1 MDVEAELPALPP
13 SSSAATRLPVS
24 VQDLPVTVSV
34 IPRSLQRDQAGMVLG
49 DALRNASGVTVGAGF
64 GVFDFFTI
72 RGFDSLT
79 GGLVLTDGIA
89 EPESTFHPLYNVRQ
103 VEVLKGPAAFL
114 YGGNALAGAVQI
126 VRKQPLSAR
135 FADASFTYGHFQ
147 TFEGTLDGN
156 VATGDGK
163 LALRLNGTWQGTDS
177 FRDVGDGSIAA
188 VNPSLLWRP
197 DDRTRLGVSFEYVS
211 SDWPPD
217 SGLPFVG
224 ESGSTLAP
232 VPRETSYQS
241 PFDASEQDAYR
252 LRFEAERKLG
262 EGLMLRNRFYFTEL
276 GWDSKG
282 TLLNGA
288 FPFPDGNTYVLRTL
302 VILDDRQRLLGDQLE
317 LNSSFK
323 TGPVGHDVLA
333 GVELVRLTDRF
344 VQDVALLDPLNLLDP
359 VEPPQGQTPV
369 TIPAFGLAGDSR
381 SLVFAPYVVDRLA
394 FSKKWQA
401 FVGARFDTLDYED
414 APSGTSRD
422 DTKLSPLL
430 GLVFSPRPT
439 FSLHASAGTAF
450 APPST
455 QVVGPR
461 EPETSRQAEAGAKL
475 QFLGGRAFLGAS
487 VYALERED
495 IAIPDSSGL
504 LTQAGDQRS
513 RGFEV
518 DFSAEPAHGL
528 VTYAN
533 YAFTDAELTRFTEMV
548 ITPVGPVVLDRT
560 GNTPA
565 FVPRH
570 LFNMWVSKELRNGL
584 GAAVGLRALS
594 EQFVGEDNRYTI
606 PGYATLDAAVF
617 YKTGRARLAV
627 NLKNITGTDYETRG
641 FGGVSAIPA
650 RPFECLAR
658 IELRVG
664 SRPN

>member
-1 MDVEAELPALPP
+1 
-13 SSSAATRLPVS
+13 
-24 VQDLPVTVSV
+24 VTVSV
-34 IPRSLQRDQAGMVLG
+34 VPRSLLRDQAGFVLG
-49 DALRNASGVTVGAGF
+49 DALRNASGVTVGTGF

-126 VRKQPLSAR
+126 VRKQPMNGR
-135 FADASFTYGHFQ
+135 FGDASFTYGSFQ
-147 TFEGTLDGN
+147 TFEGALDGN

-163 LALRLNGTWQGTDS
+163 LALRLNGTWQGTDN
-177 FRDVGDGSIAA
+177 FRDVGDGTIAA

-197 DDRTRLGVSFEYVS
+197 DDRTRLAVGFEYVR

-224 ESGSTLAP
+224 ASGSDLAP
-232 VPRETSYQS
+232 VPQETSYQS
-241 PFDASEQDAYR
+241 SFDESEQDVYR

-262 EGLMLRNRFYFTEL
+262 GNVTLRNRLYFTEL
-276 GWDSKG
+276 GWGSTG
-282 TLLNGA
+282 TLVNGA
-288 FPFPDGNTYVLRTL
+288 FPFPDGNTYVVRTL
-302 VILDDRQRLLGDQLE
+302 VLLDDKQRLLGDQLE

-359 VEPPQGQTPV
+359 VEPPQSQTPV
-369 TIPAFGLAGDSR
+369 PIPAFGLAGDSR
-381 SLVFAPYVVDRLA
+381 SLVFAPYIVDRLA
-394 FSKKWQA
+394 LSKKWQA
-401 FVGARFDTLDYED
+401 FVGARLDTLDYED
-414 APSGTSRD
+414 EATGTSRD

-430 GLVFSPRPT
+430 GLVFSPT
-439 FSLHASAGTAF
+439 SALSLHASGGTAF

-461 EPETSRQAEAGAKL
+461 EPETSRQAEVGAKL
-475 QFLGGRAFLGAS
+475 QFLGGKAFLGVS
-487 VYALERED
+487 GYALQREN

-513 RGFEV
+513 RGVEV
-518 DFSAEPAHGL
+518 DFSAEPAQGL

-533 YAFTDAELTRFTEMV
+533 YAFTDAELTRFAEAV
-548 ITPVGPVVLDRT
+548 ITPVGPVLFDRS

-570 LFNMWVSKELRNGL
+570 LVNVWVSKELRNGL
-584 GAAVGLRALS
+584 GAAAGLRALS

-617 YKTGRARLAV
+617 YKTSRARLSV
-627 NLKNITGTDYETRG
+627 NLKNITGTDYATRG

-650 RPFECLAR
+650 RPFECVAR
-658 IELRVG
+658 VELRFG
-664 SRPN
+664 ARPN